1 MHSQGKRIKIFS
13 GNSNPELA
21 NKICSELGLPLGD
34 ATVKNFSDGEIS
46 VNIGETVRGADVF
59 VVQSVSPPLVN
70 RYLMEMLIMIDAL
83 KRASAGRI
91 TAVVPYYGY
100 ARQDR
105 KAKARD
111 PISAKLVADLITAA
125 GADRLLT
132 MDLHAAQI
140 QGYFNI
146 PVDHLIGSPILADY
160 FIEKDIQDLVVVS
173 PDLGSVTRARAFAN
187 RLNCGIAII
196 DKSRP
201 EPNVSEVMHIIG
213 NVEGKNVILIDDMI
227 DTAGTITNGA
237 EALKDIGARDVYACC
252 THAVFSGPAI
262 DRIKKSNLK
271 EVVVTDTI
279 KLADDMRLGNIRELS
294 VAATFAEAIRRIFN
308 DESVSTLF
316 D

>member
-1 MHSQGKRIKIFS
+1 
-13 GNSNPELA
+13 
-21 NKICSELGLPLGD
+21 
-34 ATVKNFSDGEIS
+34 
-46 VNIGETVRGADVF
+46 
-59 VVQSVSPPLVN
+59 
-70 RYLMEMLIMIDAL
+70 
-83 KRASAGRI
+83 
-91 TAVVPYYGY
+91 
-100 ARQDR
+100 
-105 KAKARD
+105 
-111 PISAKLVADLITAA
+111 VADLITAA

-160 FIEKDIQDLVVVS
+160 FIEKDVQDLVVVS

-237 EALKDIGARDVYACC
+237 EALKDIGARDIYACC

-262 DRIKKSNLK
+262 DRIKKSSLK

-294 VAATFAEAIRRIFN
+294 VASTFAEAIRRIFN